1 MERLLSNKKFLLI
14 AVIAA
19 VLAIYFIPLGSHALL
34 EPDEGRYS

>member
-19 VLAIYFIPLGSHALL
+19 VLAEPLAEAAGEEA
-34 EPDEGRYS
+34 EA